1 MTPPPAPPTFSQT
14 LLPQS
19 LPPLAIQRL
28 CLARHAF
35 ANKTLLF
42 VFPTCADNIAT
53 MSVDNIQGTTNGASL
68 LPRTAPKRKAPKK
81 HGKSNGQQKT
91 P

>member
-1 MTPPPAPPTFSQT
+1 
-14 LLPQS
+14 
-19 LPPLAIQRL
+19 
-28 CLARHAF
+28 
-35 ANKTLLF
+35 
-42 VFPTCADNIAT
+42 

-91 P
+91 PWWEFLQDMHGKKNYIYTDTDFNFLKNDIESGSFIFVISHKSAE